1 MREMIAFLKYL
12 KHLNPRSAVDS
23 SECCET
29 GGERGT
35 MWVNSRGVPFDHRVF
50 HSYAASSVA
59 AKGAVAVALV
69 LELAFGARAGAGLS
83 SA

>member
-23 SECCET
+23 SECCVT
-29 GGERGT
+29 GGDDVGQFQMGALRP
-35 MWVNSRGVPFDHRVF
+35 SGV